1 MNNLYIRKKIFSK
14 ICKVRFF
21 EFEVQKLLE
30 KKIIKTLVYLSLGQ
44 ESIAASVS
52 EAFKN
57 AYVFFQHRGH
67 AQYLCFNGNEKKLA
81 DELLGL
87 KSGSNKGMG
96 GSPPIFDLKKKIYG
110 HVGLI
115 GDQVPVA
122 VGFSMIK
129 KKNNVLCF
137 FGDGAAEEDFV
148 LASLGT
154 AATKKLKI
162 LFICDDNNFSVL
174 TPIKDRRSWKIENI
188 AKSFGLNVASI
199 DDDPLTIYKTINS
212 LKKKLPALINIK
224 TCREYWHEGSGKDK
238 PYKGFWNRFEI
249 EKKKLIKLNQKN
261 FVEKEIYKKS
271 KWAKT
276 LWQKQLQKL

>member
-1 MNNLYIRKKIFSK
+1 
-14 ICKVRFF
+14 
-21 EFEVQKLLE
+21 
-30 KKIIKTLVYLSLGQ
+30 
-44 ESIAASVS
+44 
-52 EAFKN
+52 
-57 AYVFFQHRGH
+57 
-67 AQYLCFNGNEKKLA
+67 
-81 DELLGL
+81 
-87 KSGSNKGMG
+87 
-96 GSPPIFDLKKKIYG
+96 
-110 HVGLI
+110 
-115 GDQVPVA
+115 
-122 VGFSMIK
+122 MIK

-249 EKKKLIKLNQKN
+249 EKKKLNKLNQKN